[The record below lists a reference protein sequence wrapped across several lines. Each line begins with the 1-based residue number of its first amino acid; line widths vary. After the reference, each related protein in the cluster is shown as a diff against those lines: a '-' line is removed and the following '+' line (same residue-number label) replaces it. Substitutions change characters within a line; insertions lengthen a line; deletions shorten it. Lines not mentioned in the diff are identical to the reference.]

1 MPFISFTLTLM
12 GVKYQVYGF
21 VVILLTI
28 CALYCS
34 FSTTLHVSLDEA
46 YSADIHFREGL
57 DFLSKDSLEK
67 AEKSFREAVVSQ
79 PNFALNHYYLA
90 EVYTRKG
97 ELKNAVAVYS
107 QTLEIDPEFYPAC
120 YSLAL
125 LFEKAERYQDAIVLL
140 ERSVMLNSEYVE
152 AYQELARLYI
162 ETGDFKSAE
171 AVYESLEK
179 LGQSPQR

>member
-1 MPFISFTLTLM
+1 VFISFTLTLM
-12 GVKYQVYGF
+12 GVKYQVFGF
-21 VVILLTI
+21 IVIVLTI

-34 FSTTLHVSLDEA
+34 FSTTLHVLLEDA
-46 YSADIHFREGL
+46 YPADVHFRKGL
-57 DFLSKDSLEK
+57 DFLSQDSLEK
-67 AEKSFREAVVSQ
+67 AEKSFTEAVVSQ

-90 EVYTRKG
+90 EVYVGQG
-97 ELKNAVAVYS
+97 EFESAVTAYS

-125 LFEKAERYQDAIVLL
+125 LLGNAEGHQEAIVLL
-140 ERSVMLNSEYVE
+140 KRTIMLNPEYIE

-179 LGQSPQR
+179 LGQSAQR